1 MQETK
6 YDELEERA
14 IPAGILDGIKK
25 LEARA
30 VIHQQIEQMR
40 AEGKALT
47 LSDEEL
53 SLLESFRRFKLR
65 MRILDQSMPA
75 QDGEVFTWQT
85 RRPEGVQLADE
96 TANILHPQE
105 AVELSI

>member
-1 MQETK
+1 MQEMK
-6 YDELEERA
+6 YRELEQRA
-14 IPAGILDGIKK
+14 IPAGISDQIKK

-30 VIHQQIEQMR
+30 VIHQQIEEMR

-47 LSDEEL
+47 LSDEEF

-65 MRILDQSMPA
+65 MRK
-75 QDGEVFTWQT
+75 DGEVFTWQT
-85 RRPEGVQLADE
+85 RRPEGIQLVDE

-105 AVELSI
+105 AGELSI